1 MYARVRTSARRNV
14 WNGEGVQDIAN
25 ICYSPYV
32 WGDARSTSHRLER
45 FGHTAI
51 LYSNKTV
58 NERLPNFLNS
68 QLDTR

>member
-1 MYARVRTSARRNV
+1 MLEFEHRPEEMCGMARKHKTLKIFVTALTY
-14 WNGEGVQDIAN
+14 GEMHVA
-25 ICYSPYV
+25 P
-32 WGDARSTSHRLER
+32 LER